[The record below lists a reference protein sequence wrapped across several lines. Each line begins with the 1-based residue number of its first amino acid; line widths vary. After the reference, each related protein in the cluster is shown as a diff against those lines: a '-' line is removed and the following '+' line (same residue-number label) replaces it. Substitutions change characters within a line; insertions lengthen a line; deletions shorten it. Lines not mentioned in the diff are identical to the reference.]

1 MLTYLVACAM
11 GVFLVVVYLY
21 GSRRSTP
28 QKSLSPLVRSG
39 VSLVLLAFGAGLLW
53 HCYDALEAGEISCS
67 GRRSY
72 RRICT
77 QAGDAFS
84 FGISWLFFFAGGIC
98 SVAVSIFF
106 LTRPNPEDEA

>member
-21 GSRRSTP
+21 GSRRSP
-28 QKSLSPLVRSG
+28 LQKSLSPLVRSALF
-39 VSLVLLAFGAGLLW
+39 LVFLAFGAGLLW
-53 HCYDALEAGEISCS
+53 HCYGALEEGQISC
-67 GRRSY
+67 GRQSY

-84 FGISWLFFFAGGIC
+84 FGVSWLFFFAGGIC
-98 SVAVSIFF
+98 TVACSIFI